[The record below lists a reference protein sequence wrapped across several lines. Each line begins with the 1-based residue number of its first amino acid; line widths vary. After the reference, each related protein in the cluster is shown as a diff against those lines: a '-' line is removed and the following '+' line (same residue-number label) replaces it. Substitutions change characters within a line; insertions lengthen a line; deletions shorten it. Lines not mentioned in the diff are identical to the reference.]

1 MSDLP
6 YVIAPLQELRD
17 IREWLDDRADAD
29 GQPDGSFRPNE
40 AMRLKM
46 AMDGFL
52 DHPSLVLVTL
62 EEVVEALQG
71 CISYRNWQI
80 AAGGPVP
87 QELQDVWKQ
96 AETILSRLKTMNEGE
111 RP

>member
-29 GQPDGSFRPNE
+29 GRPDGSFRPNE

-46 AMDGFL
+46 VMDGFL
-52 DHPSLVLVTL
+52 DHPALVTL
-62 EEVVEALQG
+62 EEVVEVLQG

-80 AAGGPVP
+80 AVGGPVP
-87 QELQDVWKQ
+87 QELKDVWKQ
-96 AETILSRLKTMNEGE
+96 AETILSRLKAMEGGKQ
-111 RP
+111 P